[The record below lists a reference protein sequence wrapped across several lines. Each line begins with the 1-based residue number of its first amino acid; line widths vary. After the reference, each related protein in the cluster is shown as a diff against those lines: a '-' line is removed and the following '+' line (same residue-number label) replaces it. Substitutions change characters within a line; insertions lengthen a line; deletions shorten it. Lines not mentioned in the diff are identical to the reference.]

1 MFVIMLTATVA
12 GVSAGCNTNS
22 KVINGENNMTI
33 TAPKIP
39 PIDMIA
45 PVKTETATFA
55 LG

>member
-1 MFVIMLTATVA
+1 MLTSAVT
-12 GVSAGCNTNS
+12 GVSAGCNTNN
-22 KVINGENNMTI
+22 KANIGENNMTT